1 MIWLSLLVLDV
12 MNPNEPIVMP
22 TDEKGFLQFLRTFS
36 LFVEAHVEMPSRLV
50 VTTKMRGISSMREKI
65 APTTIF
71 KDDVKAIL
79 YYISTRVG

>member
-50 VTTKMRGISSMREKI
+50 VVQQR
-65 APTTIF
+65 
-71 KDDVKAIL
+71 
-79 YYISTRVG
+79 